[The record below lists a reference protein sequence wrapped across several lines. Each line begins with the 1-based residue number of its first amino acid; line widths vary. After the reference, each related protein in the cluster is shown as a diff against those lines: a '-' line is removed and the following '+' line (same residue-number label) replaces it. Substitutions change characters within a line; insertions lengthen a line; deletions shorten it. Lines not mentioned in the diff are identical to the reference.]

1 MLERLIGQLSR
12 GVHFAFAIS
21 YHWHTTVFPSD
32 ARIVMSLDST
42 SLPNS
47 PSWPADSW
55 IGNLFGFKATVNQR
69 HYVYFGVGLMLI
81 KYCVEAIV
89 IAILSGH
96 LYTPL
101 DFVNPL
107 VSSRERFT
115 AHSPLWLGMGWV
127 LWTLPFLWIAIS
139 MSIRRAAYVGYSP

>member
-1 MLERLIGQLSR
+1 
-12 GVHFAFAIS
+12 
-21 YHWHTTVFPSD
+21 
-32 ARIVMSLDST
+32 MSLDST
-42 SLPNS
+42 SLPNG
-47 PSWPADSW
+47 PSWPARSW
-55 IGNLFGFKATVNQR
+55 LGNLFGFKATVNQH
-69 HYVYFGVGLMLI
+69 HYVSFGVGLMLI
-81 KYCVEAIV
+81 KYGVEASV
-89 IAILSGH
+89 IAILSGQ
-96 LYTPL
+96 LYTPF